1 MLLRLRGPDGMIRIN
16 VEEDDSFSD
25 LGRELMAHLPPTV
38 DPNTITMSP
47 DPQAKDSKKLRDIA
61 MFKLAQIGLNHGD
74 LIFINYQHQD
84 SVVNGHANGAPAASS
99 TTLSSTNRLNGKPI
113 LPTEDLPVDPPP
125 LTSPTQIIKN
135 PWEVVKQSAL
145 DDRLDRQDGKISRGR
160 DRMCKHG
167 PKGMCDYCMPLDPF
181 NPQYLADK
189 KIKYLSYH
197 SYLRK
202 INSATNKPELGSSFI
217 PPLKEP
223 FFRVKRDCPSGHP
236 PWPEGICTK
245 CQPSAITLQPQTFR
259 MVDHVEFASF
269 ELVNSFIDAWRR
281 TGEQRIGYLYGR
293 YAEYTEVPL
302 GVKAIV
308 EAIYEVPQVD
318 EVDGV
323 TLNPFENEAAVN
335 EVAKLCGLEQVGVI
349 FTDLLD
355 AGNGDGSVICK
366 RHADSYYLSS
376 LEICFAARLQ
386 AQHPK
391 PTKWSDTG
399 RFGSN
404 FVTCLISGDETGQIS
419 ISSYQVSNEA
429 IEMVRADLIE
439 PSADPNVM
447 LVREEE
453 EDDGSA
459 SRTRYIP
466 EVFYRKINEYGAN
479 VQENAKPSFP
489 VEYLFVTLTHGF
501 PAQPNPMFNT
511 PSFPIENREVMGE
524 SQQLKSVAKALDTAG
539 GNKLGSLSDFH
550 LLNFIHGIGALSK
563 EEEALLCRVATTHD
577 LADTYQLFSKPG
589 WQTLEVILQSSG
601 EKLPDRKKRPR
612 PSSDDG
618 GTAAAAAPAL
628 LANGGAGRGGAFG
641 GGGRGGVGSGAPSA
655 SPLSSSSSSSVA
667 AARSSGEPLT
677 KRLAAVRLNERNEN
691 RPYYR
696 RAEHE
701 EMDDPKQSTS
711 SKYF

>member
-1 MLLRLRGPDGMIRIN
+1 MLLRLRGPDGMIRVN
-16 VEEDDSFSD
+16 VEKDDSFAD
-25 LGRELMAHLPPTV
+25 LGRELVVHLPPTV
-38 DPNTITMSP
+38 DPSTITMSP
-47 DPQAKDSKKLRDIA
+47 DPQAKDSKRLKDIA
-61 MFKLAQIGLNHGD
+61 KFKLAQIGLNHGD
-74 LIFINYQHQD
+74 LIFINYKHHD
-84 SVVNGHANGAPAASS
+84 TVTNGHTNGASS
-99 TTLSSTNRLNGKPI
+99 TSSSALASTNRLNGKPI
-113 LPTEDLPVDPPP
+113 LPTEHLPVDPAP
-125 LTSPTQIIKN
+125 LSAPAQVIRN
-135 PWEVVKQSAL
+135 PWEVVKQSVL
-145 DDRLDRQDGKISRGR
+145 DDRLDKLDGKIPRGR

-189 KIKYLSYH
+189 KIKYLSFH

-236 PWPEGICTK
+236 QWPEGICTK

-293 YAEYTEVPL
+293 YAEYPEVPL

-308 EAIYEVPQVD
+308 EAIYEVPQID

-323 TLNPFENEAAVN
+323 TLSPFENEAAVN

-355 AGNGDGSVICK
+355 SGNGDGSVVCK

-404 FVTCLISGDETGQIS
+404 FVTCIISGDETGQIA
-419 ISSYQVSNEA
+419 ISSYQVSNKA
-429 IEMVRADLIE
+429 VEMVRADLIE

-447 LVREEE
+447 LVQEE
-453 EDDGSA
+453 EDVDGSA
-459 SRTRYIP
+459 SRTRYVP
-466 EVFYRKINEYGAN
+466 EVFFRKINEYGAN
-479 VQENAKPSFP
+479 VQENAKPAFP

-501 PAQPNPMFNT
+501 PAQPTPMFNT
-511 PSFPIENREVMGE
+511 PNFPIENREVMGE
-524 SQQLKSVAKALDTAG
+524 SQQLKSVAKALDTSG

-550 LLNFIHGIGALSK
+550 LLNFIHGIGTLSK
-563 EEEALLCRVATTHD
+563 EEEALLCRVATMHD

-589 WQTLEVILQSSG
+589 WQTLEAILQTSG
-601 EKLPDRKKRPR
+601 EKLPNRDKKRPR
-612 PSSDDG
+612 SSSDDG
-618 GTAAAAAPAL
+618 GTAAFDAQAD
-628 LANGGAGRGGAFG
+628 G
-641 GGGRGGVGSGAPSA
+641 GGGGGVGGRAPSV
-655 SPLSSSSSSSVA
+655 VA
-667 AARSSGEPLT
+667 TIPTRSGEPLT

-691 RPYYR
+691 RPHYERPKY
-696 RAEHE
+696 E
-701 EMDDPKQSTS
+701 EM
-711 SKYF
+711 